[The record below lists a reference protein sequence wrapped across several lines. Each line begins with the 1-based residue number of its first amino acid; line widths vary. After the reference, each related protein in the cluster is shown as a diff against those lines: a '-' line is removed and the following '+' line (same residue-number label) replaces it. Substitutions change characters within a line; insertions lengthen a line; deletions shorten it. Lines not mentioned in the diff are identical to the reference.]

1 MKKFIAVHKDGT
13 IYEVTGVLGETGL
26 LGNYRLLSFMS
37 KISDGTSE
45 YVPSCES
52 VRNMTMINGLF
63 PKSDYTFTE
72 ISK

>member
-37 KISDGTSE
+37 KISDGPPEHRPTSE
-45 YVPSCES
+45 EI
-52 VRNMTMINGLF
+52 RNTIMTEGLF
-63 PKSDYTFTE
+63 RKCDHTFTE
-72 ISK
+72 IN